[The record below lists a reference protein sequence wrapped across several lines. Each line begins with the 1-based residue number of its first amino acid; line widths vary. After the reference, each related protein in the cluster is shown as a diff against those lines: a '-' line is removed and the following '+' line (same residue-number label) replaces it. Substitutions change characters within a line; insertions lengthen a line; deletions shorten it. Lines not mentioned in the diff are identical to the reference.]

1 MPHGRFNFDTL
12 SHLPTLLEQP
22 ERLNVIHL
30 RGLASQLLPVV

>member
-1 MPHGRFNFDTL
+1 MPHGRFNFDAL
-12 SHLPTLLEQP
+12 SHLPTLLGQP